1 VSNLS
6 FVDNSRLR
14 GQVFDVYGGDGGQG
28 LQSAAGCPIPASTG
42 GLTTVPE
49 AAVTHVH
56 PLIVPAVK
64 KPWPS
69 LVRRELLTNQVADD
83 EMS

>member
-14 GQVFDVYGGDGGQG
+14 GRVFDVYGGDAGQG
-28 LQSAAGCPIPASTG
+28 LHRDGDWPTPTSTG

-56 PLIVPAVK
+56 PLIVPELK
-64 KPWPS
+64 KPRPS
-69 LVRRELLTNQVADD
+69 LVRRELLTNQVAVC
-83 EMS
+83 EMF